1 MRCIPIARRDLPHW
15 TARQSTVRRRQ
26 VPAEPDRTAAS
37 VAQGMEAPAE
47 SRAGRDGRR
56 DPAPGA

>member
-15 TARQSTVRRRQ
+15 TARQSNVRRRQ

-37 VAQGMEAPAE
+37 APQDTEAAPERGAGPAA
-47 SRAGRDGRR
+47 SG
-56 DPAPGA
+56 